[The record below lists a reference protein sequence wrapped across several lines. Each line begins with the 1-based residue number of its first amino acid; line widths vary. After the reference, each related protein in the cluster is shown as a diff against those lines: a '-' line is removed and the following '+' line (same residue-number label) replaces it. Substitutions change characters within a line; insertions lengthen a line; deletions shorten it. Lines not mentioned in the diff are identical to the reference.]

1 MFKNYVTH
9 ASLNQVLLASKLNEK
24 RKAVRAPELSATFTW
39 DWEHTPKKLERP
51 RFGPEQRLPEAA
63 PLTFPLQRASLH
75 RL

>member
-39 DWEHTPKKLERP
+39 DWEHTPKNLKGLGSARNNAFPKL
-51 RFGPEQRLPEAA
+51 RL
-63 PLTFPLQRASLH
+63 
-75 RL
+75 